1 MSARDYVFWAA
12 PIATLAPLA
21 GFVLLSLVR
30 LLPLRQSERQL
41 AVWVQA
47 IFSLGLAASIGVVA
61 GMWVG
66 GIESMVVPLGTWFS
80 VGDHV
85 FRVTLLVDH
94 LSVPFLL
101 MSTFLTGTVGAFT
114 TRYLHKEPGFRRFV
128 LLLLLFAGGMQL
140 VTTAGSLDVAYAGWE
155 MVGLTSALLIAFFNE
170 REAPVHH
177 GLWAFG
183 TYRAS
188 DVALLLAALLAHG
201 ALGTAEYPVLYG
213 GAPWPAGSPSLQGL
227 TALVIALLLVFAAMG
242 KSAQV
247 PLSGWLPRAMEGP
260 TPSSAIFY
268 GALSVHAG
276 CYVLLRAG
284 PLLEQ
289 VPIAR
294 GALIVVGLATAVYA
308 TLVGRAQTDIKTSLA
323 YATLT
328 QLGLIFVEIGAGL
341 RTLALLH
348 VVGHA
353 LLRSLQF
360 LRAPSLLHERHQ
372 MESAMGGH
380 VTRPGA
386 HLERF
391 APPRVRLWLYRFALN
406 RGYLDALILGWLIGP
421 PVRVLR
427 WLDRHERRWSRLIG
441 GSS

>member
-1 MSARDYVFWAA
+1 MSAREFLLIAA
-12 PIATLAPLA
+12 PVATLTPLG
-21 GFVLLSLVR
+21 GFALLALVR
-30 LLPLRQSERQL
+30 LLPLRPSERQL
-41 AVWVQA
+41 ALAVQT
-47 IFSLGLAASIGVVA
+47 IFSLGLLASIAMVVS
-61 GMWVG
+61 MLVG
-66 GIESMVVPLGTWFS
+66 GIDSLVVPLGTWFS
-80 VGDHV
+80 AGEHA
-85 FRVTLLVDH
+85 FRVTLLVDR

-101 MSTFLTGTVGAFT
+101 MSTLLTGTVGAFT

-201 ALGTAEYPVLYG
+201 SIGTADYPVLYG
-213 GAPWPAGSPSLQGL
+213 SAPWPAGSPSLHGAS
-227 TALVIALLLVFAAMG
+227 ALAIALLLVFAAMG

-276 CYVLLRAG
+276 GYVLLRAG
-284 PLLEQ
+284 PLLDQ
-289 VPIAR
+289 QPIAR
-294 GALIVVGLATAVYA
+294 VALLVVGLTTALYA
-308 TLVGRAQTDIKTSLA
+308 TLVGRAQTDIKTSLS

-328 QLGLIFVEIGAGL
+328 QLGLVFAEIGVGL
-341 RTLALLH
+341 RTLALVH

-353 LLRSLQF
+353 FLRSLQF

-372 MESAMGGH
+372 MEAAMGGH
-380 VTRPGA
+380 VARTGS
-386 HLERF
+386 HLERM
-391 APPRVRLWLYRFALN
+391 APSPVRLWLYRFALN
-406 RGYLDALILGWLIGP
+406 RGYLDALIMGWVIAP
-421 PVRVLR
+421 PARALR
-427 WLDRHERRWSRLIG
+427 WLDRAERRWSRWIG
-441 GSS
+441 GGS

>member
-1 MSARDYVFWAA
+1 VNAPDFLLLAA
-12 PIATLAPLA
+12 PVATLAPLG
-21 GFVLLSLVR
+21 GFAALALVR
-30 LLPLRQSERQL
+30 LLPLRPNERQL
-41 AVWVQA
+41 ALAVQG
-47 IFSLGLAASIGVVA
+47 IFSVGLVASVAMVLTMLLGGVD
-61 GMWVG
+61 
-66 GIESMVVPLGTWFS
+66 SLVVPLGTWFR

-101 MSTFLTGTVGAFT
+101 MSTLLTGTVGAFT

-128 LLLLLFAGGMQL
+128 LLLLLFAGGIQL

-201 ALGTAEYPVLYG
+201 VLGTADYSVLYG
-213 GAPWPAGSPSLQGL
+213 SAPWPAGGPALQGMS
-227 TALVIALLLVFAAMG
+227 AVAVSLLLVFAAMG

-284 PLLEQ
+284 PLLDQ
-289 VPIAR
+289 QPVAR
-294 GALIVVGLATAVYA
+294 AVLLVVGLTTSLYA
-308 TLVGRAQTDIKTSLA
+308 TLVGRAQTDIKTSLS

-328 QLGLIFVEIGAGL
+328 QLGLVFAEIGAGL

-353 LLRSLQF
+353 FLRSLQF

-372 MESAMGGH
+372 MEAAMGGH
-380 VTRPGA
+380 VARTGS
-386 HLERF
+386 HLERL
-391 APPRVRLWLYRFALN
+391 APSSVRLWLYRFALN
-406 RGYLDALILGWLIGP
+406 RGYLDALIMGWVIAP
-421 PVRVLR
+421 PARALR
-427 WLDRHERRWSRLIG
+427 WLDRAERRWSRWIG
-441 GSS
+441 GGS